1 MENLKSFMEHLPDLV
16 MAYGVKAIFA
26 IVIFYIGKYLASLA
40 KRVTGNVLSRKV
52 DKTVS
57 FFVGNLAWAVVF
69 TFTVIATLGQLGI
82 QTASL
87 VAILGAAGLAVG
99 LALQGSLSNF
109 ASGVLLVTFRPCRAG
124 DYIEA
129 GGVAGVVD
137 EITIFA
143 TRLKTPDNKVITLP
157 NSSLMNGSITNYSM
171 MSTRRLD
178 LVIGVSYDADIKK
191 AKQLLIEI
199 LENND
204 KVLKDP
210 AYTVGLNDLADSSIN
225 FVVRPWVNSADFLTT
240 RFALLETIKLTF
252 DEHGIGIPYPQMDVH
267 VKEIPAA
274 QTH

>member
-1 MENLKSFMEHLPDLV
+1 MENLKSFMEQLPDLV
-16 MAYGVKAIFA
+16 MAYGIKVILAI
-26 IVIFYIGKYLASLA
+26 IIFYIGKYFASLS
-40 KRVTGNVLSRKV
+40 KRITVNVLTRKV

-57 FFVGNLAWAVVF
+57 LFVANLAWAVVF
-69 TFTVIATLGQLGI
+69 TFTIIATLGQLGI

-109 ASGVLLVTFRPCRAG
+109 ASGVLLVMFRPCRAG

-129 GGVAGVVD
+129 AGVAGVVD

-143 TRLKTPDNKVITLP
+143 TRLKTPDNKIITLP
-157 NSSLMNGSITNYSM
+157 NSSLMNGSITNFSM

-199 LENND
+199 LENNE

-225 FVVRPWVNSADFLTT
+225 FVVRPWVNSADFLAT

-252 DEHGIGIPYPQMDVH
+252 DEHGIGIPYPQMDIH
-267 VKEIPAA
+267 VKELPSEP
-274 QTH
+274 TH